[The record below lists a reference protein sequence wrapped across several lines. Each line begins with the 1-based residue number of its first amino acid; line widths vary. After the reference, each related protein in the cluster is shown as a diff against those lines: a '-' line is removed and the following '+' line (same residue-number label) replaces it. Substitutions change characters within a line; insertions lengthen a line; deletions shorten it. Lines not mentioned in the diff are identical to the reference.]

1 MFKFGISSVG
11 KMSHLFALLSSLSFY
26 SFVNCV
32 HFIVVHMFWI
42 WQFVHVLFRQTSG
55 SILRS
60 LDWSHITFVYLCQN
74 VIIHFLEIWL
84 NLRILSAS
92 FSDFT
97 QNTETYTVWVI
108 VTVWYLKH
116 SGRRTGIN
124 VVCAWRGERVYM
136 ILN

>member
-1 MFKFGISSVG
+1 MCSNLAYHQF
-11 KMSHLFALLSSLSFY
+11 LFALLSSLSFY

-116 SGRRTGIN
+116 SGRHTGIY
-124 VVCAWRGERVYM
+124 VVCAWRGERVYI